1 MNSNRNLPGAVY
13 LLVLI
18 CLFNSVSV
26 PKSYSAVYKYINRE
40 GIECYTDSRD
50 SIPAE
55 LRKKAVKINRYEEG
69 QDGPEFSDTTGKKK
83 EAVADRKEETPGT
96 SDKVSQFSGKISDS
110 RLFKAC
116 IAFGVVIIAFISA
129 RKIGEAVGGRYVSTI
144 LRIAFTVGLLLF
156 LYDLFSKEMVNT
168 YEGVRE
174 MTSSVKDVEENR
186 DRKISNAINELFP
199 EPKKE
204 Q

>member
-1 MNSNRNLPGAVY
+1 MY
-13 LLVLI
+13 LLALI
-18 CLFNSVSV
+18 CLFNSISV

-40 GIECYTDSRD
+40 GIESYTDSCD

-69 QDGPEFSDTTGKKK
+69 QADPEFSDTTGKKK

-116 IAFGVVIIAFISA
+116 IAFAVVIIAFISA
-129 RKIGEAVGGRYVSTI
+129 RKIGEAVGGRHVSAI
-144 LRIAFTVGLLLF
+144 LRIVFTVGLLLF
-156 LYDLFSKEMVNT
+156 LYNLFSKEMVNT
-168 YEGVRE
+168 YEEVRE
-174 MTSSVKDVEENR
+174 MTTSVKDVNEKS
-186 DRKISNAINELFP
+186 DRKTSNAVNELFP
-199 EPKKE
+199 EPKNE